1 MAAVNGE
8 GAFHEGERALQE
20 RSGERALAVRHGAM
34 IGDAIME
41 PAAAFLSAQKLLVI
55 GSRAAD
61 GFPSVSLAFGEPGFV
76 SALRNDLV
84 EIRLDRAFLDRD
96 EASRGGLLADAEIGL
111 LAIDLERRRRF
122 RVNGRVERADD
133 AAILVQVRE
142 AYPNCPK
149 YIHRRRLTSVE
160 PRPGGAAVRQFGR
173 SLDAA
178 GRALVEA
185 SDLFFIASLHPTR
198 GADVSHRGGP
208 AGFVRVV
215 NDRTLSVPDY
225 AGNGMFNSLGNL
237 LVDERVGLAFLDF
250 LRGRLLRVSGRA
262 DIQFDDGVAE
272 PAIGSTRRSVNVSID
287 GWSDAPLGAAAR
299 WEDLE
304 RSG

>member
-1 MAAVNGE
+1 MAAVHAE
-8 GAFHEGERALQE
+8 GPFHEGERALQE
-20 RSGERALAVRHGAM
+20 RTGERAQAVRNGAM
-34 IGDAIME
+34 IADSIMA
-41 PAAAFLSAQKLLVI
+41 PARAFLSAQRMLI
-55 GSRAAD
+55 AGSRGAD
-61 GFPSVSLAFGEPGFV
+61 GYPRVSIVFGDAGFV
-76 SALRNDLV
+76 NTPQNDLV
-84 EIRLDRAFLDRD
+84 EIRLDRSFLDRE
-96 EASRGGLLADAEIGL
+96 EADLQGLRRGAEVGL

-122 RVNGRVERADD
+122 RVNGFVERADD
-133 AAILVQVRE
+133 TAILVRVRE
-142 AYPNCPK
+142 AYPNCPN

-160 PRPGGAAVRQFGR
+160 PRAAAAAVRQSGQ

-178 GRALVEA
+178 RRAVVEA
-185 SDLFFIASLHPTR
+185 SDLFFMASVHPQR

-215 NDRTLSVPDY
+215 DDRMLRIPDY

-250 LRGRLLRVSGRA
+250 SSGRLLRLSGRA

-272 PAIGSTRRSVNVSID
+272 PAVGHTRRFMDVSIEE
-287 GWSDAPLGAAAR
+287 WSDVPLGAAAH

-304 RSG
+304 RAG